1 MNNVE
6 VDAAVYAREQ
16 RHGLGRAEFIAL
28 SAMISTTIA
37 ISIDTILPAFSEME
51 RDFDLDES
59 GGQVSL
65 AITVFLIALGAGML
79 VWGPL
84 ADRYG
89 RKPIMYLSL
98 AAFVAGALVSTLAGS
113 FSVFLLGRVIW
124 GVAAAGP
131 RTIGLAIVRDCYDG
145 DLMARIMSLTTAVFL
160 IVPILAPGVGELML
174 AIGSWRLTTLVG
186 AVLGVVVAVWLV
198 RLNETLDPDHI
209 APLEFGRLAEA
220 GRLVV
225 TNPRTMLL
233 TVATTFAYGAFFPWL
248 GSSVQMIET
257 IYDRPEL
264 FALLFGANAGIMA
277 LAILVTERL
286 VARFS
291 TYPVLRAES
300 VVLVSVAALYVIWSL
315 ASSGTPA
322 FWVWFTL
329 VTILTSLNSSVT
341 PLMQTLS
348 LEPMGRIAGMASS
361 ITGAIVFAVG
371 ATLGGIVDRFIT
383 DTVTPFGVGFVL
395 YGLVALGAVVAAHR
409 VPVSPAARKS

>member
-1 MNNVE
+1 MIDPE
-6 VDAAVYAREQ
+6 ADDSAHPRER
-16 RHGLGRAEFIAL
+16 RHGLGQAEFIAL

-37 ISIDTILPAFSEME
+37 ISIDTILPAFSEIE
-51 RDFDLDES
+51 REFELDES
-59 GGQVSL
+59 GGRVSL

-89 RKPIMYLSL
+89 RKPIMYVSL

-113 FSVFLLGRVIW
+113 FAVFLVGRVIW
-124 GVAAAGP
+124 GIAAAGP

-145 DLMARIMSLTTAVFL
+145 DLMARIMSLTLAVFL

-174 AIGSWRLTTLVG
+174 AFGSWRLTTLVG
-186 AVLGVVVAVWLV
+186 AVLGAVVAIWLV
-198 RLNETLDPDHI
+198 RLNETLDPDDVT
-209 APLEFGRLAEA
+209 PLEFSRLAEA

-225 TNPRTMLL
+225 TNPQTMLL

-248 GSSVQMIET
+248 GSSVQMIEI

-264 FALLFGANAGIMA
+264 FALLFGANAGLMA
-277 LAILVTERL
+277 LAILISERL

-300 VVLVSVAALYVIWSL
+300 ILLVSVAALYVVWSL
-315 ASSGTPA
+315 SASGVPA
-322 FWVWFTL
+322 FWAWFAL
-329 VTILTSLNSSVT
+329 VSILTALNSSVT

-348 LEPMGRIAGMASS
+348 LEPMGRVAGMASS
-361 ITGAIVFAVG
+361 ITGAIVFGVG
-371 ATLGGIVDRFIT
+371 ATLGGIVDHFIT
-383 DTVTPFGVGFVL
+383 DTVTPFGVGFL
-395 YGLVALGAVVAAHR
+395 IYGMVALGAVVAAHR
-409 VPVSPAARKS
+409 VPRRSARSS